1 MRKRTLYALLGL
13 TFWAVDVLSE
23 WPTHQGRLKITTAF
37 PHLKVEHSLDSLK
50 VEKVESPLLS
60 RPPPLLLNSF
70 WSSVGAMLLRF
81 LLSWA
86 EYGNGIRTHQRQVT
100 QPATIKSFYLCS
112 VSSSP
117 HATFKLDMQ
126 TSAKPSLIHSLSEQR
141 SRLPLFLDWH

>member
-1 MRKRTLYALLGL
+1 MRKSTPYALPGL
-13 TFWAVDVLSE
+13 MFWTVDVLSE

-50 VEKVESPLLS
+50 GEEVESPLLS

-86 EYGNGIRTHQRQVT
+86 EYGSGIRAHQRQIT
-100 QPATIKSFYLCS
+100 QPATIKTSYLCS

-117 HATFKLDMQ
+117 HASSKLDIQ
-126 TSAKPSLIHSLSEQR
+126 TCAKPSLLNSFSLGAGQAPPSF
-141 SRLPLFLDWH
+141 S